1 MLKERLKF
9 IAAAAVGAGA
19 VVLATGTGAHLV
31 ALHTPGSTS
40 RADQTQ
46 VVSST
51 PETSPTPEASQT
63 PAAAAP
69 VMPAAATSA
78 DEAAETVED
87 ATDANE
93 AAEPADATDATET
106 TETTGEDL
114 NDDKSGAVTVAQPV
128 TKTANE
134 QGAADR
140 GSDGKGD

>member
-9 IAAAAVGAGA
+9 IAAAAVGAAA

-31 ALHTPGSTS
+31 ALHTPGSTY

-51 PETSPTPEASQT
+51 PETSPTPEASQS

-69 VMPAAATSA
+69 VMPAAATSE

-87 ATDANE
+87 AQDVNE

-106 TETTGEDL
+106 TGEDV
-114 NDDKSGAVTVAQPV
+114 NDDKTGAAAVAQPV
-128 TKTANE
+128 TLTANE
-134 QGAADR
+134 HGAADH

>member
-31 ALHTPGSTS
+31 ALHTPGSTF

-51 PETSPTPEASQT
+51 PETTPTPEASQT
-63 PAAAAP
+63 PVTAAP

-106 TETTGEDL
+106 TGEDL

-134 QGAADR
+134 QGAADH